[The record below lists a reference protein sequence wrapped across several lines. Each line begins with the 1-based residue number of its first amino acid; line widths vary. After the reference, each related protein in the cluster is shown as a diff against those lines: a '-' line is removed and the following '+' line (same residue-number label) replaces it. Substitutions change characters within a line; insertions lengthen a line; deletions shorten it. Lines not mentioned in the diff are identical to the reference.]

1 MKKFSKGHHS
11 SLNELNI
18 TPLLDLAFVLLV
30 IFIIMTTA
38 SVQGAKVDL
47 PKASAT
53 QSLAQPKT
61 KVIAVSNDGHISLD
75 AIPVSLSELDRKL
88 RDAKAIQPD
97 LPIIIKG
104 DRATQYQ
111 RIMDVLDLCGRVG
124 ISSVGLAAQRTV
136 GS

>member
-1 MKKFSKGHHS
+1 MHVRPEQKPYDDI
-11 SLNELNI
+11 NI
-18 TPLLDLAFVLLV
+18 TPMLDLAYVLLV

-61 KVIAVSNDGHISLD
+61 KVISVSNEGQVFLD
-75 AIPVSLSELDRKL
+75 AIPVSLAELEQKL
-88 RDAKAIQPD
+88 RDAKAITPD
-97 LPIIIKG
+97 LPVVIKG
-104 DRATQYQ
+104 DRAVMYEKV
-111 RIMDVLDLCGRVG
+111 MAVLDLCGKVG
-124 ISSVGLAAQRTV
+124 IASVGLASQRIV